1 LLTACGFEVL
11 IPGGMTVAE
20 QIPTL
25 AEAAHVVAPHRTAP
39 HGAGCANVI
48 VCPRNSVFLELRVD
62 SDVQWSMRRTAS
74 VVPLRDGCVIGREV
88 APWRDRPDQVGAWTV
103 DLAQVRAALDAAGD

>member
-1 LLTACGFEVL
+1 
-11 IPGGMTVAE
+11 MSS
-20 QIPTL
+20 
-25 AEAAHVVAPHRTAP
+25 HRTAP

-88 APWRDRPDQVGAWTV
+88 APWRDRPG
-103 DLAQVRAALDAAGD
+103 RAGCRRRLSRRAGSPPLPTAR